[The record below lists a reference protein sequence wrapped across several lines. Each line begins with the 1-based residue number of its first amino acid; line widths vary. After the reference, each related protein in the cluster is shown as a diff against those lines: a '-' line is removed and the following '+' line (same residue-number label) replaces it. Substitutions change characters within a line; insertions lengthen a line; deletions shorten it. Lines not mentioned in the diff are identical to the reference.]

1 MTDLPISPDS
11 GGQPLA
17 WPGASTPIP
26 SVTELEGL
34 GLAITAYLPVLM
46 NERPD
51 PDRPDDLAM
60 IDATFASGPHLS
72 EPGRPLGTGVLATLV
87 DNVGGMASGLGVL
100 PDWIVTTNLALRR
113 PAPRS
118 SSSETGPLT
127 MTARVLRR
135 GRNSVVT
142 EVTVTGTDEALVSS
156 AWMTS
161 AVLHPEAGP
170 PPIPRPVRP
179 RALPVIDDPL
189 YTSAPEAFFALDPG
203 LQPGEVRIDAPP
215 RLRNPW
221 GIVHGGALA
230 MVIDSAARAAV
241 AHPTGIDA
249 DLDALVTT
257 DLVIHFLSP
266 ARVGPVVAR
275 AELVGSRGDDHIV
288 RVAVH
293 DQGADHRSVALA
305 VLTVRPC

>member
-1 MTDLPISPDS
+1 VEV
-11 GGQPLA
+11 
-17 WPGASTPIP
+17 P
-26 SVTELEGL
+26 SATELEAM
-34 GLAITAYLPVLM
+34 GLAITLYLPTLM
-46 NERPD
+46 NERPPPDD
-51 PDRPDDLAM
+51 PDGLAL
-60 IDATFASGPHLS
+60 IDATFTPAPHHS
-72 EPGRPLGTGVLATLV
+72 APGRPLGSGVLATLV
-87 DNVGGMASGLGVL
+87 DNVGGMVSGLGVL

-113 PAPRS
+113 TTTGGGPTES
-118 SSSETGPLT
+118 GPLT
-127 MTARVLRR
+127 MAARVLRR
-135 GRNSVVT
+135 GRNSVVSA
-142 EVTVTGTDEALVSS
+142 VDVREADGSPVAS
-156 AWMTS
+156 AWLTS

-179 RALPVIDDPL
+179 RILPAVGDPL
-189 YTSAPEAFFALDPG
+189 YTSAPETFFALDPG
-203 LQPGEVRIDAPP
+203 MQPGEVRIDAPP

-230 MVIDSAARAAV
+230 MVVDAAARAAV

-249 DLDALVTT
+249 DADTLLTT

-275 AELVGSRGDDHIV
+275 AELVGSRGDDHLV

-305 VLTVRPC
+305 VVTVRIC